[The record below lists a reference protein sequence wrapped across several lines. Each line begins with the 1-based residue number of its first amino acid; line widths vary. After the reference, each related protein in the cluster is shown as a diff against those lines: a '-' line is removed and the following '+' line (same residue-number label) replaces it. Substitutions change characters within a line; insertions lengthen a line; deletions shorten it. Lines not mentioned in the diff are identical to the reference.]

1 MLICMFVRNAVQV
14 VAQDRSVGGE
24 GLSFNGMELEG
35 GGLEHGLGL
44 ELGMD
49 GRHAWLVDAVHRKE
63 LHWEARENRRFGG
76 LEEGEIDPEGRK

>member
-35 GGLEHGLGL
+35 GGLEHGLGR
-44 ELGMD
+44 EGVDMRSSWTQCTERSYI
-49 GRHAWLVDAVHRKE
+49 GR
-63 LHWEARENRRFGG
+63 RERIGDS
-76 LEEGEIDPEGRK
+76 ED